1 MHTIN
6 KKALAV
12 AVALACS
19 LPVHAQNENQQ
30 DIDNKVSKEPQSG
43 LEIIS
48 VTATKR
54 KTKLM
59 ETPVAIT
66 ALTEAELKKNG
77 VNNIKDI
84 ANLVPSLDI
93 STATDQSAPVI
104 SMRGV
109 RSTNLTELGDPAVG
123 VHLDGVYS
131 PRMQGALAL
140 MYDIDRVEALR
151 GPQGTLFGRNSTV
164 GSINVISAKPQFENF
179 FGNVNVEAGKYNKQN
194 IDGVVNIPINEEF
207 AVRFAAKGLKRD
219 SYLEGYYDPNQYD
232 THGFLMMY

>member
-66 ALTEAELKKNG
+66 ALTEAELKKN
-77 VNNIKDI
+77 
-84 ANLVPSLDI
+84 
-93 STATDQSAPVI
+93 
-104 SMRGV
+104 
-109 RSTNLTELGDPAVG
+109 
-123 VHLDGVYS
+123 
-131 PRMQGALAL
+131 
-140 MYDIDRVEALR
+140 
-151 GPQGTLFGRNSTV
+151 
-164 GSINVISAKPQFENF
+164 
-179 FGNVNVEAGKYNKQN
+179 
-194 IDGVVNIPINEEF
+194 
-207 AVRFAAKGLKRD
+207 
-219 SYLEGYYDPNQYD
+219 
-232 THGFLMMY
+232 